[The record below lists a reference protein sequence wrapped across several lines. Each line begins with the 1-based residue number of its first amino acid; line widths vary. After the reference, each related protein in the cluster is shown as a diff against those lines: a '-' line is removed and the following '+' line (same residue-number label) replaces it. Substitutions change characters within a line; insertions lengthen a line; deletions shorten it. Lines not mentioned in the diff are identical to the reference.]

1 MLSRNR
7 VSGNAFLM
15 KPPHKVIAQDKTGRP
30 PTGQDPF
37 SAIRLP
43 PKLTAAIDKWTEE
56 NGVTSRSEAIRRLVE
71 LGLAASPL
79 RRRNLEAASKAL
91 ELAAQEIDKL
101 LEPSIPEEERH
112 RRKRRLLKGPKEF
125 RDIRD
130 DLSKHND

>member
-1 MLSRNR
+1 
-7 VSGNAFLM
+7 M
-15 KPPHKVIAQDKTGRP
+15 KPPHKVVTHNTGHP
-30 PTGQDPF
+30 PTGKDPV
-37 SAIRLP
+37 SAVHFPRQ
-43 PKLTAAIDKWTEE
+43 LTAAIDKWAEH
-56 NGVTSRSEAIRRLVE
+56 NAISSRSEAIRRLVE

-125 RDIRD
+125 RDIRG
-130 DLSKHND
+130 DLSKQKS